1 MTCSIRSVE
10 IDPGFSLCDRMSVI
24 AREEALE
31 LIKRSSKYD
40 HSVMVSR
47 IMEAL
52 ADIFNEDMVEWGLVG
67 LLHDLD
73 HDVIDGDMSKHG
85 IVAAEMLKGRLS
97 EGGLHAIR
105 AHDHRAGIASSSL
118 LDESLIFADGL
129 AVLMEDQALSS
140 TADARALERALQ
152 VEGVEKPWVAETI
165 RTYCISKGVEATQI
179 LGRLR
184 A

>member
-1 MTCSIRSVE
+1 MTCVIQTVE
-10 IDPGFSLCDRMSVI
+10 IDLGFSLRDKMSVI
-24 AREEALE
+24 TREEALE
-31 LIKRSSKYD
+31 LIENSSKYD

-52 ADIFNEDMVEWGLVG
+52 ADIFHEDMVEWGLVG

-105 AHDHRAGIASSSL
+105 AHDHRAGVAPRGL

-129 AVLMEDQALSS
+129 AVLVEDQGLSS
-140 TADARALERALQ
+140 TADAPALERALR
-152 VEGVEKPWVAETI
+152 VEGDEKPWVAETI
-165 RTYCISKGVEATQI
+165 RAYCISKGVEVTQI
-179 LGRLR
+179 LGRL
-184 A
+184 